1 MGFFNATNNIAGQ
14 MGMMA
19 TAKAKALQAQNQLA
33 QSNNLPGQGSM
44 RNAAGVNSNI
54 SGFGGSLINNTVKNV
69 IPRSINPINPK
80 AFSNPGAIANLY
92 GQANQGTF
100 TRTVQSPFAQTM
112 DPNLAMQVDP
122 TNPGMPAAIQ
132 NDMAATGVPMNTS
145 PIPPPEDVAQQ
156 ITPTYDLSNI

>member
-1 MGFFNATNNIAGQ
+1 MGFFNSTSSVVNQ
-14 MGMMA
+14 MGMMGM
-19 TAKAKALQAQNQLA
+19 AKAKALQAQNKLA
-33 QSNNLPGQGSM
+33 QSNNLPSQQTM
-44 RNAAGVNSNI
+44 RGTTGVTSNL
-54 SGFGGSLINNTVKNV
+54 SGFGGSLINNEVKNV
-69 IPRSINPINPK
+69 MPRTVNPINPK
-80 AFSNPGAIANLY
+80 AFSNPGTIANLY
-92 GQANQGTF
+92 GQANPGTF

-145 PIPPPEDVAQQ
+145 PIPPPEDVTQQ